1 MNPAKG
7 PAAAADDTPRMGTS
21 ADIKRWEE
29 QMTTSFF
36 RQAMTILA
44 LAFGLAFLVPTHAAA
59 VGAGKTCGG
68 IAGVACDYG
77 LFCDFK
83 AGSCRISDAQGKC
96 VKVPTAC
103 PRIFRPVCGC
113 DKKTYGNNCERLAAK
128 AQLDHNGK
136 CK

>member
-1 MNPAKG
+1 
-7 PAAAADDTPRMGTS
+7 MGTS
-21 ADIKRWEE
+21 ADIKREE
-29 QMTTSFF
+29 QMTTAFF

>member
-1 MNPAKG
+1 MALLH
-7 PAAAADDTPRMGTS
+7 AAHGNERRHQEGGANDDRVFS
-21 ADIKRWEE
+21 ASDD
-29 QMTTSFF
+29 
-36 RQAMTILA
+36 ILA

-113 DKKTYGNNCERLAAK
+113 DKKTYGNNCERRFKKVALK
-128 AQLDHNGK
+128 HTK
-136 CK
+136 PC

>member
-1 MNPAKG
+1 
-7 PAAAADDTPRMGTS
+7 
-21 ADIKRWEE
+21 
-29 QMTTSFF
+29 MTTTFF
-36 RQAMTILA
+36 RQAVTALA
-44 LAFGLAFLVPTHAAA
+44 LAFGAALLVPTGAAA

-96 VKVPTAC
+96 VKVPTVC
-103 PRIFRPVCGC
+103 NKIFRPVCGC
-113 DKKTYGNNCERLAAK
+113 DKKTYANNCERLVAK
-128 AQLDHNGK
+128 AQEDHIGK